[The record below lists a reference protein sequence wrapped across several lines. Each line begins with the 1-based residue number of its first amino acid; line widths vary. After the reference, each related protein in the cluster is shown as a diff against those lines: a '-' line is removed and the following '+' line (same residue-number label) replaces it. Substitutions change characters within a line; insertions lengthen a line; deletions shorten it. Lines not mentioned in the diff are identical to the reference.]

1 MNQFQSRM
9 KEIGISVK
17 TLSQR
22 LGISKKD
29 MKHYLKYPGE
39 MDRFAYCELCK
50 VLGIDFNDIHNCT
63 AISPKTKAVEF
74 METKRL
80 EWKRNAFKRSLEPY
94 HRVYEVEDNRMA
106 GLDILEGDIVVCD
119 TRKCPSAPLK
129 DIIIYS
135 NNSSSNNL
143 GVYWGRYVS
152 HWVIDA
158 PAEKRCNHGWI
169 KSITG
174 VVCAVYD
181 AEYKLK
187 WERDV
192 DTLPAEVQDTVNTI
206 QREPSNTGGVCG
218 KNLFEV
224 ELC

>member
-39 MDRFAYCELCK
+39 MDCFAYCELCK

-80 EWKRNAFKRSLEPY
+80 E
-94 HRVYEVEDNRMA
+94 
-106 GLDILEGDIVVCD
+106 
-119 TRKCPSAPLK
+119 
-129 DIIIYS
+129 
-135 NNSSSNNL
+135 
-143 GVYWGRYVS
+143 
-152 HWVIDA
+152 
-158 PAEKRCNHGWI
+158 
-169 KSITG
+169 
-174 VVCAVYD
+174 
-181 AEYKLK
+181 
-187 WERDV
+187 
-192 DTLPAEVQDTVNTI
+192 
-206 QREPSNTGGVCG
+206 
-218 KNLFEV
+218 
-224 ELC
+224 